1 MPKQTVSRPPEAL
14 LTILRDIDAA
24 RPALAVATPE
34 RQRLGMTAWIARA
47 RAAQAN
53 RQIGDR
59 DVREVARVLQ
69 ALGRT
74 WWPGSTLALA
84 ATTPPQ
90 RVFPAA
96 RLRSWDAVAVEAE
109 KRCEDAVDWSDDAAL
124 LPRPHRPAA
133 MLVSICATL
142 SELGGAL
149 EAPSCP
155 SPAVIREAA
164 ARVAELRRIAA
175 ELRWLRGCVAALP
188 WAAAVG
194 RLRGLVRGLGQD
206 GATLAALLDPAFT
219 PSTWARH
226 LGRDPQRD
234 ALLASVPGLDDGP
247 QEVLS
252 WLLRAFDGFDNPH
265 LLLMCRP
272 FAPQILALRPE
283 LASRRHRRRLAELQR
298 RLTGADAPLQLPTRV
313 LRAPHPS
320 LTEPSSVA
328 EARELYAGRRALFIS
343 NRSFPELEARL
354 RGEIGVECEAIASV
368 DAPRRRQALLQ
379 RIRAGTYDLVLV
391 AHGFSGHAD
400 TELFAEACRS
410 ARIQFCAVGKGR
422 FTHVVSC
429 LLAAG
434 LPRRSATNPD
444 PPHPRGCEPSQ
455 AAA

>member
-1 MPKQTVSRPPEAL
+1 MPKQTVSTPPEAL

-47 RAAQAN
+47 RAARAN
-53 RQIGDR
+53 RQIADHH
-59 DVREVARVLQ
+59 VREVARVLQ
-69 ALGRT
+69 ALGQT
-74 WWPGSTLALA
+74 WWPGSVLALA

-90 RVFPAA
+90 RVFPAV
-96 RLRSWDAVAVEAE
+96 RLRSWDAVAIEAE
-109 KRCEDAVDWSDDAAL
+109 KRCEGAADWSDDAACV
-124 LPRPHRPAA
+124 PRPHRPAA

-142 SELGGAL
+142 SGLGGAL

-155 SPAVIREAA
+155 SPAVIQEAA
-164 ARVAELRRIAA
+164 GRVAELRRIAA
-175 ELRWLRGCVAALP
+175 ELRWLRGFAAASP

-194 RLRGLVRGLGQD
+194 RLRGLARGLGQD
-206 GATLAALLDPAFT
+206 GAAIAALLDPVFT
-219 PSTWARH
+219 PLTWARH

-234 ALLASVPGLDDGP
+234 ALLASIPGLDDGP

-265 LLLMCRP
+265 LLTLCRP
-272 FAPQILALRPE
+272 FAPQVLALRPE
-283 LASRRHRRRLAELQR
+283 LASRRDRRRLVGLQR
-298 RLTGADAPLQLPTRV
+298 RLIGTDAPLLAPTPV
-313 LRAPHPS
+313 LKAPRPA
-320 LTEPSSVA
+320 LADPSSV
-328 EARELYAGRRALFIS
+328 ELARALYAGRRALFIS

-354 RGEIGVECEAIASV
+354 RDEVGLECEAIASV

-400 TELFAEACRS
+400 TELFADACRS
-410 ARIQFCAVGKGR
+410 ARIRFCAVGKGR

-434 LPRRSATNPD
+434 MPRRSAPGPQRPD
-444 PPHPRGCEPSQ
+444 PRGCEPGQ